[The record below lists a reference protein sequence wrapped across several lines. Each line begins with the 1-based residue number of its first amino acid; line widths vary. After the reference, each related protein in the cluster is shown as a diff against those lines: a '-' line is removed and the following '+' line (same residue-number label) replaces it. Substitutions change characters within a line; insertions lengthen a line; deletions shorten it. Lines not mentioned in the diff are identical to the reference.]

1 MNPAELAN
9 QSPREVDVENAIRQ
23 QLRGHW
29 ANKTWSDVS
38 AVRQTFPANAAR
50 PQLHA
55 SAYNIANVMRMFV
68 MPNAVERWSLTSL
81 TEKRAKIGV

>member
-1 MNPAELAN
+1 M
-9 QSPREVDVENAIRQ
+9 
-23 QLRGHW
+23 LRLSLSAWGHER
-29 ANKTWSDVS
+29 NKTWSDVS

-55 SAYNIANVMRMFV
+55 SAYDIANVIRMFV

-81 TEKRAKIGV
+81 TEKRAKIGG